1 MVWEVVW
8 SAKSVKQLGKID
20 KKNTQKIYDSV
31 LDCIQDPFKNVIRL
45 TNSPFYRLR
54 IGSYRVILD
63 LQQNKMIIFVVE
75 TDHRGRIYKK

>member
-1 MVWEVVW
+1 MVWEVAW

-20 KKNTQKIYDSV
+20 KKNMQKIYDSV
-31 LDCIQDPFKNVIRL
+31 LDCIQDPFKTVIRL

>member
-1 MVWEVVW
+1 
-8 SAKSVKQLGKID
+8 
-20 KKNTQKIYDSV
+20 
-31 LDCIQDPFKNVIRL
+31 VIRL